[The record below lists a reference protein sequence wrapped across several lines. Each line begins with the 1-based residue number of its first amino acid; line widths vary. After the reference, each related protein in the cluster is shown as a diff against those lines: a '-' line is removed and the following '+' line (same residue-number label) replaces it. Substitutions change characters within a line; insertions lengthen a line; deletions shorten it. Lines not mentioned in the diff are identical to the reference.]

1 MRTQCQRNEAILP
14 LWWWRSV
21 GGESYQRHPRHFSFV
36 RWLSIYFRSL
46 LFIQFF
52 HCVQRRYP
60 MLRSTT
66 FDGRQ
71 KKFSGGQHMLSHV
84 IYTRTH
90 VELMECTGAHIFTSY
105 QSVMEWAEEICQEE
119 NSLPSANMMRIFD
132 IAISFWNLVDVC
144 VGSGTTTVRRSQC
157 ILPHL
162 GYWQHA
168 VAVKCVSQLQP
179 APRRIFFI
187 LLRVS
192 FANAIWL
199 LARQKAIMKV

>member
-1 MRTQCQRNEAILP
+1 MVTKCGWRVLSTPSTQLLVCEVIVNLFSVPFVYSILSLCPEAIP
-14 LWWWRSV
+14 NV
-21 GGESYQRHPRHFSFV
+21 TINNI
-36 RWLSIYFRSL
+36 RW
-46 LFIQFF
+46 
-52 HCVQRRYP
+52 
-60 MLRSTT
+60 T
-66 FDGRQ
+66 
-71 KKFSGGQHMLSHV
+71 KKKCSGGQHMLSHV